1 MQMVSGFHSVTVQGC
16 CILVSGHDIASV
28 SERVHTRY
36 FTTEPSSA
44 CRKSILSVRS
54 CPKNVLIP
62 SGDSGTSLCYNIS
75 GPDTGIGVCCQNI
88 QQHQGSFERRVSYA
102 DKNVNIFL
110 RNSSWRFYRSSPGQR
125 VYLSVPHS
133 KVGQAHLIT
142 QWRRNCGGGGWGGI
156 YPVNITRSQINCSL
170 IV

>member
-1 MQMVSGFHSVTVQGC
+1 MQIVSGFRSVTVQGC
-16 CILVSGHDIASV
+16 CILVSGHDIACV
-28 SERVHTRY
+28 SERVHTHY
-36 FTTEPSSA
+36 FATEPSSK
-44 CRKSILSVRS
+44 CRKGLVLEVV
-54 CPKNVLIP
+54 PKIFLIP
-62 SGDSGTSLCYNIS
+62 SGDRGTSLCYNIS
-75 GPDTGIGVCCQNI
+75 GPDTGIRVRCQNI

-102 DKNVNIFL
+102 DKTMNIFL
-110 RNSSWRFYRSSPGQR
+110 RNSSWRSYRSSLGQR

-156 YPVNITRSQINCSL
+156 YPVNIARSQINCSL